1 MIFNF
6 LAEEVIGSSLNGQS
20 CLSILKNSKKFL
32 PRRSFRNSP
41 YVFYCPDY
49 FSMNYNK
56 KEFVEAI
63 ANILKR
69 GLNGKQ
75 GCGCKKEFPLEKKDI
90 DEPNQEGETPDF

>member
-1 MIFNF
+1 
-6 LAEEVIGSSLNGQS
+6 
-20 CLSILKNSKKFL
+20 
-32 PRRSFRNSP
+32 
-41 YVFYCPDY
+41 
-49 FSMNYNK
+49 MNYNK